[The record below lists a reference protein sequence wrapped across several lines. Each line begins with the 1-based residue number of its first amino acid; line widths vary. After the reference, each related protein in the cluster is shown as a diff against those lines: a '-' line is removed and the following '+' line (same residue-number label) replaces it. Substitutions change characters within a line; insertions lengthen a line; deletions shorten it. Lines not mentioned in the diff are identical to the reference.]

1 MTSCFQHSPQAQQ
14 DWGGTVKFD
23 FGPTGQTWDFL
34 KTAKINKLCLN
45 ILFGFTLYEYIYVIR
60 VFFFL
65 LQHLR
70 EYCLNFIMLVD
81 DNKDL

>member
-1 MTSCFQHSPQAQQ
+1 MGLKEPTCFSSRVQI
-14 DWGGTVKFD
+14 
-23 FGPTGQTWDFL
+23 FL
-34 KTAKINKLCLN
+34 KTAKINKLCL
-45 ILFGFTLYEYIYVIR
+45 IFYLDLHYMSIFMLLES
-60 VFFFL
+60 FFFL

>member
-1 MTSCFQHSPQAQQ
+1 MSIFMLLEFS
-14 DWGGTVKFD
+14 
-23 FGPTGQTWDFL
+23 
-34 KTAKINKLCLN
+34 
-45 ILFGFTLYEYIYVIR
+45 
-60 VFFFL
+60 FFL